1 MERIKYFDSSDLM
14 YAHNFDRFEN
24 MKIPEFSEIDIND
37 ALEFYEIKRY
47 FDKGICRKDWS
58 AENLALFQKKAN
70 KLYGL
75 CVRFIGSLTNE
86 NIVDQFLTIEIYY
99 RKEFWKVFEICKL
112 YNNIDDDI
120 FIKLIQCKNSAVF
133 ELLKNKKIVQMYG
146 KVLRNYICKKE
157 NSIDIVLYAYE
168 QDYTENEKIFL
179 PDDLTGQDI
188 ISIIY
193 KYLTLEKV
201 DIKNLNRVM
210 NMRYTQRFPI
220 DDRIRLKAQQRYNE
234 ESQKLLDENGIEYGI
249 SVIFSPDQIDEIK
262 GKRNGKDYEISYSTK
277 WLSEHLDYPTILNNF
292 IYIFQFVDVPQVRFL
307 HVSKKSDLGVFERIL
322 MSKSK
327 KNYPRGISFKSS
339 NILAQ
344 LQINAYYKF
353 LKHKSVYLEDV
364 LEWCFTEYLQKEFKC
379 DKIMLLFPNK
389 GISYAEKCTIIITT
403 IESLIKQFTLYA
415 IDGKISHELMLISS
429 GSISFSKIPSLVK
442 RKYIYSNGD
451 EFNRV
456 AGLLFSDQ
464 CTLSYVGRIYNQDKE
479 YSCLMELLLNEEISL
494 NDYHDWE
501 QELFDEL
508 LKYNLVKIDED
519 KRIYIGNENKVY
531 ILKELYENEVISK
544 WNYDSKYYEDM
555 QKLLDENLIREESSL
570 FSNLEVNYLNYLLNS
585 SEFIDGFDLRN
596 KYAHGIQQV
605 ITDENVH
612 YNNYLIFLRILV
624 LFAIK
629 INDDFC
635 IKERLESQNIEE

>member
-1 MERIKYFDSSDLM
+1 MDRIKYFNSSDLK
-14 YAHNFDRFEN
+14 YAHNFGRFEN

-37 ALEFYEIKRY
+37 AIEFYEIKRY
-47 FDKGICRKDWS
+47 FDKGICHKDWS
-58 AENLALFQKKAN
+58 AEKLLSFQKKAN
-70 KLYGL
+70 TLYGL
-75 CVRFIGSLTNE
+75 CVRYIGSLTNE
-86 NIVDQFLTIEIYY
+86 SIVDQFLTIEKFY

-112 YNNIDDDI
+112 YNTIDDDI
-120 FIKLIQCKNSAVF
+120 FIKLIQCKNSAFF

-179 PDDLTGQDI
+179 PDELVGQDI
-188 ISIIY
+188 VSIIFR
-193 KYLTLEKV
+193 YLTGEIV
-201 DIKNLNRVM
+201 NINNLNRIM

-220 DDRIRLKAQQRYNE
+220 DDRIRLNAKQRYDE
-234 ESQKLLDENGIEYGI
+234 ESQKLLGENGIEYGI
-249 SVIFSPDQIDEIK
+249 SVIFSPEQTDEIK
-262 GKRNGKDYEISYSTK
+262 VKQNGKDYEITYSTQ
-277 WLSEHLDYPTILNNF
+277 WLSEHIDYPTILNNF

-307 HVSKKSDLGVFERIL
+307 HVSKKSDLGLFERIL

-339 NILAQ
+339 HILAQ

-353 LKHKSVYLEDV
+353 LEHKSIYLEDV

-379 DKIMLLFPNK
+379 DKITLLFPNK
-389 GISYAEKCTIIITT
+389 DISYAEKCTIIITT

-415 IDGKISHELMLISS
+415 VDGKINRDLMLISS
-429 GSISFSKIPSLVK
+429 GSVSFSKIPSLVK
-442 RKYIYSNGD
+442 RKYIYSNGEKFD
-451 EFNRV
+451 RV

-464 CTLSYVGRIYNQDKE
+464 CILSHIERIYNQGKE
-479 YSCLMELLLNEEISL
+479 YSSLLELLLNEEINL
-494 NDYHDWE
+494 NDYDDWE
-501 QELFDEL
+501 RELFDEL
-508 LKYNLVKIDED
+508 LKYNLVKVDED
-519 KRIYIGNENKVY
+519 KKVYIVNENKVY
-531 ILKELYENEVISK
+531 ILKDLYDNEVISK
-544 WNYDSKYYEDM
+544 WNYDSKYYGDM

-585 SEFIDGFDLRN
+585 SEFVDGFDLRN

-624 LFAIK
+624 FFAIK

-635 IKERLESQNIEE
+635 IKERLENQK